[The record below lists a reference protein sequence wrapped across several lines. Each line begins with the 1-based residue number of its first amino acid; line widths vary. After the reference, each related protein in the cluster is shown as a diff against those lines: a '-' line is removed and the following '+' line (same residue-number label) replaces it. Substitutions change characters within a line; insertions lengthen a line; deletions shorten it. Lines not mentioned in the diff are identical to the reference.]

1 MATEKQQKFIQSLCD
16 DLQMTRIQ
24 RNAFISL
31 RIGRPILYLDENHF
45 TVKEASNIIEELLD
59 MKDLNYRGNSSH

>member
-31 RIGRPILYLDENHF
+31 RIGRPILYF
-45 TVKEASNIIEELLD
+45 
-59 MKDLNYRGNSSH
+59 R